1 MNMNVRQAL
10 QILNVGGGY
19 INIKDIP
26 SAIKTA
32 YRKQALL
39 FHPDKNKSDDAQ
51 EVFIEIKTAFDVLTS
66 AYEPTTRF
74 FSLGTTRS
82 ATTTNPENL
91 FNGFCYNYNYNS
103 DYVDTDDTDDTTTRI
118 PIREYYSGFKKLLGN
133 DTFTKIQNNIFFYGY
148 R

>member
-26 SAIKTA
+26 YSAIKTA

-74 FSLGTTRS
+74 FHSATTRS
-82 ATTTNPENL
+82 ATTTNPKIYL
-91 FNGFCYNYNYNS
+91 TGFVTTTTTTQITS
-103 DYVDTDDTDDTTTRI
+103 IRTTRTTRTTRI
-118 PIREYYSGFKKLLGN
+118 PIREYYSGFKKLLWE
-133 DTFTKIQNNIFFYGY
+133 
-148 R
+148 

>member
-1 MNMNVRQAL
+1 MNVRQAL

-26 SAIKTA
+26 YSAIKTA

-66 AYEPTTRF
+66 ATNPTTRF
-74 FSLGTTRS
+74 SLGDNKVGDDDELKIYLTGFVTTTTTTQITSIRTTR
-82 ATTTNPENL
+82 
-91 FNGFCYNYNYNS
+91 
-103 DYVDTDDTDDTTTRI
+103 TTR
-118 PIREYYSGFKKLLGN
+118 RHGFL
-133 DTFTKIQNNIFFYGY
+133 
-148 R
+148 

>member
-19 INIKDIP
+19 IIKDIP
-26 SAIKTA
+26 YSAIKTA

-66 AYEPTTRF
+66 
-74 FSLGTTRS
+74 L
-82 ATTTNPENL
+82 TN
-91 FNGFCYNYNYNS
+91 
-103 DYVDTDDTDDTTTRI
+103 
-118 PIREYYSGFKKLLGN
+118 
-133 DTFTKIQNNIFFYGY
+133 
-148 R
+148 